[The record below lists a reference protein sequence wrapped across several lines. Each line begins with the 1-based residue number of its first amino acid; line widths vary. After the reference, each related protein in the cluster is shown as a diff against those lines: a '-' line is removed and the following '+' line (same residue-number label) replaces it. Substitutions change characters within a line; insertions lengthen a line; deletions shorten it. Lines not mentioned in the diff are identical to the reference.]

1 MEGVGKTA
9 CRCDSCLESCFERD
23 RNVET
28 HIHIYIYI
36 YVYIQ
41 ISVCV
46 CCTFVFHWD
55 GAIEF
60 QG

>member
-36 YVYIQ
+36 YICIYTNKC
-41 ISVCV
+41 VCV
-46 CCTFVFHWD
+46 LHFCVSLGRGH
-55 GAIEF
+55 
-60 QG
+60 